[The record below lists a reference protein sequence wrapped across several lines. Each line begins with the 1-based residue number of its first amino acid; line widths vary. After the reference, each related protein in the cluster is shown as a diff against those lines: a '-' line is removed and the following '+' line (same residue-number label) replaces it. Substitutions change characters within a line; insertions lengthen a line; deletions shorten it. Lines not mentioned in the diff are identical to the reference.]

1 MTFEFELTPRPPF
14 RLDLTVWALRR
25 QPGNRID
32 AWDGRRYARGVALG
46 ASVLRIAVEQGGV
59 PAAPRLLV
67 AVQGP
72 EGRRDVAQE
81 LVSGLLRR
89 ALGLD
94 IDLEGF
100 YRFAA
105 SDAAL
110 APLAARFRGMKPPRF
125 PALFEALANA
135 IACQQVSLASGI
147 AMLGKL
153 ASALAPQ
160 TQCDAGVLAFPQPR
174 AVLAAGPEFLRD
186 LGWSRQKT
194 DYLLAAAAAIENGAL
209 CDAQLAQ
216 TDDAQVLRLLSR
228 LHGIKRWSA
237 QYVALRGLGRLTVFP
252 VDDVGAHKHLA
263 LWLGLPERL
272 DAQSTQALMARWQPY
287 AGMVYF
293 HILLKRL
300 KDAGHL
306 DSQHA
311 CTGGA

>member
-32 AWDGRRYARGVALG
+32 TWDGKRHVRGVALG
-46 ASVLRIAVEQGGV
+46 TSVLRVEVEQRGE
-59 PAAPRLLV
+59 AEAPRLLV
-67 AVQGP
+67 AVQGS
-72 EGRRDVAQE
+72 EGRHDVARDV
-81 LVSGLLRR
+81 VSGMLRR

-94 IDLEGF
+94 VDLDGF
-100 YRFAA
+100 YRFVPG
-105 SDAAL
+105 DAAL
-110 APLAARFRGMKPPRF
+110 ASLATRFRGVKPPRF
-125 PALFEALANA
+125 PTLFEALANA

-153 ASALAPQ
+153 ALAVAPD
-160 TQCDAGVLAFPQPR
+160 TRLSDGVPAFPQPG
-174 AVLAAGPEFLRD
+174 AVLAAGPEFLRN

-194 DYLLAAAAAIENGAL
+194 DYLLAAAAAIENSAL
-209 CDAQLAQ
+209 HDAQLAQ
-216 TDDAQVLRLLSR
+216 ADDAQALRLLSR
-228 LHGIKRWSA
+228 LRGIKRWSA
-237 QYVALRGLGRLTVFP
+237 QYVALRGLGRLAVFP

-272 DAQSTQALMARWQPY
+272 DAQATQALVARWQPY

-300 KDAGHL
+300 EDAGQL

-311 CTGGA
+311 CTG

>member
-1 MTFEFELTPRPPF
+1 MKFEFELTPHAPF

-32 AWDGRRYARGVALG
+32 TWDGKRYVRGVALG
-46 ASVLRIAVEQGGV
+46 TAVLGVEVEQRGE
-59 PAAPRLLV
+59 PAAPRLFV
-67 AVQGP
+67 AVQGS
-72 EGRRDVAQE
+72 EGRHEAARDMVTDM
-81 LVSGLLRR
+81 LRR
-89 ALGLD
+89 VLGLD
-94 IDLEGF
+94 VDLDGF
-100 YRFAA
+100 YRFVAG
-105 SDAAL
+105 DAAL
-110 APLAARFRGMKPPRF
+110 APLATRFRGVKPPRF
-125 PALFEALANA
+125 PTLFEALANA

-153 ASALAPQ
+153 ALAVAPN
-160 TQCDAGVLAFPQPR
+160 TNLNDGVLAFPQPG

-209 CDAQLAQ
+209 SDAQLAQ
-216 TDDAQVLRLLSR
+216 ADDAQALRLLSLLR
-228 LHGIKRWSA
+228 GIKRWSA
-237 QYVALRGLGRLTVFP
+237 QYVALRGLGRLAVFP

-272 DAQSTQALMARWQPY
+272 DARSTQALVTRWQPY

-300 KDAGHL
+300 EDAGQL

-311 CTGGA
+311 CTGGI